1 MKTQRGR
8 RKTPPEKDGRPRI
21 LVLCEGR
28 CTEPQYLRALR
39 SKLRIPEQN
48 LRILGPP
55 EVPNTPREM
64 VEEAKCRRRD
74 KQESWDQ
81 VWCVFD
87 TETKLT
93 QSCREG
99 LKEAV
104 NSAEY
109 ARGSRIELAI
119 SNPCFEIWL
128 LWHKENQS
136 AWIASDAVQRRCA
149 ELGLTQGQGKDG
161 KHIQDAETLVQECY
175 EAAKNR
181 ACNSGQFL
189 ILKKE
194 AITGDQAHERS
205 GTEKPEDKNPSS
217 GMYRLIDAIYAAFPP
232 RE

>member
-1 MKTQRGR
+1 MGDKRGR
-8 RKTPPEKDGRPRI
+8 RKVSPVRNEKQRI
-21 LVLCEGR
+21 LVLCEGK

-48 LRILGPP
+48 LMLLCPP
-55 EVPNTPREM
+55 EIPNTPKEM
-64 VEEAKCRRRD
+64 VEEAKRRKRD
-74 KQESWDQ
+74 KKDCWDQ

-93 QSCREG
+93 QNCRVG

-109 ARGSRIELAI
+109 AQGGRIELAI

-136 AWIASDAVQRRCA
+136 AWIASDAVQKRCA
-149 ELGLTQGQGKDG
+149 ELGLTRGKDG
-161 KHIQDAETLVQECY
+161 KHVQDAETLIRDCY

-189 ILKKE
+189 ILKKDSS
-194 AITGDQAHERS
+194 IKDQSH
-205 GTEKPEDKNPSS
+205 GTNDTEKPEDKNPSS
-217 GMYRLIDAIYAAFPP
+217 GVYQLIDAIYAAFPA